1 MKKLGHTF
9 YWGVSLLVSGII
21 LMVANLG
28 QFDQWAEYIMLGVI
42 ALSALS
48 GIVFLIGYVSN
59 RERWWLWLPATT
71 LLSLAAVVYL
81 GHKGTFPLTWLLSL
95 LAFGVAVGFF
105 VVYLLDSK
113 HWWAVIPGGLLLAL
127 ALLIGFATKF
137 SPHDLAGFFFIALGA
152 VAALI
157 YLVRFGEKEAW
168 PAALFTVIF
177 LTLGFLL
184 LSLEGWERGTLT
196 KFWPA
201 LLVLSGLVVVIWRT
215 AWALAPT
222 REERPEAWQPPES
235 WTAQPTPAGGEELA
249 PPLPAEEEQAPA
261 GGEELAPPLP
271 AEEEQAPAEMEPK
284 PASSENQGEVAP
296 SEEAGTPDDDRAEQA
311 RQ

>member
-1 MKKLGHTF
+1 MKQLGHTF
-9 YWGVSLLVSGII
+9 YWGTSLLVSGII
-21 LMVANLG
+21 LMAANLG
-28 QFDQWAEYIMLGVI
+28 QFDQWTEYIVLAVI
-42 ALSALS
+42 GLSALS
-48 GIVFLIGYVSN
+48 GVVFLVGYVSN

-105 VVYLLDSK
+105 IVYLLDNK
-113 HWWAVIPGGLLLAL
+113 HWWAVVPGGLMLAL
-127 ALLIGFATKF
+127 ALLVGFATKF
-137 SPHDLAGFFFIALGA
+137 SPHDLAGFFFIALGI

-157 YLVRFGEKEAW
+157 YLIRFGEKEAW

-201 LLVLSGLVVVIWRT
+201 LLVLLGLVVVVWRV
-215 AWALAPT
+215 AWALTPA
-222 REERPEAWQPPES
+222 REEPSEVWQPPES

-249 PPLPAEEEQAPA
+249 PQ
-261 GGEELAPPLP
+261 LP

-284 PASSENQGEVAP
+284 PVSSEDQGEVAP
-296 SEEAGTPDDDRAEQA
+296 SEESGTPAADQAEQA
-311 RQ
+311 GQ